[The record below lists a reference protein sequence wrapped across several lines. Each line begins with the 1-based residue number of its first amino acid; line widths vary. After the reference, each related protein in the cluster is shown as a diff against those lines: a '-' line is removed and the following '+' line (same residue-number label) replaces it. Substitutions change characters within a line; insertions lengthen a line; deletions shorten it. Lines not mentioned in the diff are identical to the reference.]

1 MKTLYRTIDGLEF
14 YDEFDARKH
23 EEGLL
28 NTSVY
33 MYNAAGHRVSN
44 TNDAMVLLLWG
55 KKAADYF
62 LTLAEDLGDDTVE
75 DNGILPEAEGVFFW
89 DREEETYREIPL
101 DVEDGVLAA
110 LNQLSTLYDEEKE
123 DDEK

>member
-44 TNDAMVLLLWG
+44 TNDAMVLLLWER
-55 KKAADYF
+55 KPQIIF
-62 LTLAEDLGDDTVE
+62 LLLPTTSVM
-75 DNGILPEAEGVFFW
+75 IL
-89 DREEETYREIPL
+89 
-101 DVEDGVLAA
+101 
-110 LNQLSTLYDEEKE
+110 
-123 DDEK
+123 

>member
-14 YDEFDARKH
+14 HDEFEARKH

-44 TNDAMVLLLWG
+44 TNDAIVLLLWG
-55 KKAADYF
+55 KKAASYF
-62 LTLAEDLGDDTVE
+62 FALADDLGDDAAE
-75 DNGILPEAEGVFFW
+75 DNGIPEEAEGVFFW

-101 DVEDGVLAA
+101 DVEDGVLTA
-110 LNQLSTLYDEEKE
+110 LNQLSTLYEEEKE